1 MSDMLKLQLDLGER
15 SYPIYIGQSIFAQP
29 DLLAQHIQHQQVMI
43 VTNSTV
49 AKWYLQPLKDA
60 LKGYEVQAVVLPDG
74 ERYKNLDT
82 LNLIFDALLTHRH
95 NRTTT
100 LLALGGGVIGD
111 ICGFA
116 AASYQRGVNFIQ
128 IPTTVLSQVDS
139 SVGGKTGVNHALGK
153 NMLGAFYQPKAVLID
168 TQTLHSLPAREI
180 SAGLAE
186 IIKYGLIWDYDF
198 FVWLENNITK
208 LLALE
213 QSALMYA
220 IETSCTIKAKV
231 VAEDEKES
239 GVRALLNLG
248 HTFAHAI
255 ETHQG
260 YGNWLHGEAVGA
272 GMVQAA
278 QLSQRFAYIRE
289 HDVKRIT
296 DLIQAAKLPIKGPEN
311 MFAEDYLQ
319 LMKVDKKVLDG
330 QLRLILLDA
339 IGRAHVSAKASDKD
353 IIQLLQSI

>member
-1 MSDMLKLQLDLGER
+1 MNKQITLQVDLAER
-15 SYPIYIGQSIFAQP
+15 SYPIYIGQALFANR
-29 DLLAQHIQHQQVMI
+29 LLLQQHIKHQQVMI
-43 VTNSTV
+43 VTNTTV
-49 AKWYLQPLKDA
+49 AKWYLEPLKAA
-60 LKGYEVQAVVLPDG
+60 LNGYDVQAVVLPDG
-74 ERYKNLDT
+74 EQYKTLET
-82 LNLIFDALLTHRH
+82 LNLIFDALLSHHH

-128 IPTTVLSQVDS
+128 IPTTILSQVDS

-168 TQTLHSLPAREI
+168 TNTLTTLPAREI

-186 IIKYGLIWDYDF
+186 VIKYGLIWDKDF
-198 FVWLENNITK
+198 FAWLEQHIEQ
-208 LLALE
+208 LLNLDEA
-213 QSALMYA
+213 SLMYT
-220 IETSCTIKAKV
+220 IEKSCAIKAKV
-231 VAEDEKES
+231 VAEDEQES

-255 ETHQG
+255 ETHEG

-272 GMVQAA
+272 GMVLAGK
-278 QLSQRFAYIRE
+278 LSQQLGYIE
-289 HDVKRIT
+289 QADVKRIIE
-296 DLIQAAKLPIKGPEN
+296 LIDAAKLPVNGPHN
-311 MFAEDYLQ
+311 MSAEDYLK

-330 QLRLILLDA
+330 QLRFILLNA
-339 IGRAHVSAKASDKD
+339 IGKAHVSVNAQDKD
-353 IIQLLQSI
+353 IVQLLQSV